1 MAFERS
7 QAQIL
12 GKWLAEPPDRIIIVA
27 GPRRVGKTYMVKQLL
42 DKQPSDT
49 SYFVAVDDP
58 NAMTLDMDV
67 LSDTITHRLG
77 MAPSAEWLTEV
88 WNKARVKA
96 QELPLKQLSSFV
108 LVIDEIQKIPRW
120 SEVVKGL
127 WDADR
132 RANLRM
138 HVVLLGSSPWL
149 MQKGLTESLLGRYEQ
164 IHMTHWSYAEMQ
176 AAFDINLDEYIY
188 FGGYPGPVSRMQDES
203 RWKNEIRT
211 AYIEPYIHN
220 DILQMARIHKPALL
234 ENLFKLGIAFSGQI
248 LAYDKMLGQLH
259 DAGNTTTLAG
269 YQQLLSKAELLA
281 GLMNYAPQ
289 EIGRRKSPP
298 KWQVYNTAF
307 ISALS
312 DYSFSEAKADRT
324 YWGRLVES
332 AVGAHLVNTISSED
346 RLFYWRE
353 GKDNQSPEVDF
364 ILLRKDKLFALEV
377 KSGSKKFARGLH
389 TFRKKYPE
397 AKGVYIGEDGVG
409 IADFLS
415 LAASTWI
422 KEWSQ

>member
-1 MAFERS
+1 MRFERS

-27 GPRRVGKTYMVKQLL
+27 GPRRVGKSYMIKQIL
-42 DKQPSDT
+42 DKYPDDA
-49 SYFVAVDDP
+49 YHFIAVDDP
-58 NAMTLDMDV
+58 NAMDLSIDM
-67 LSDTITHRLG
+67 LSDTTAPRLG
-77 MAPSAEWLTEV
+77 ITPTAGWLTEV
-88 WNKARVKA
+88 WNKARIKA
-96 QELPLKQLSSFV
+96 QTLPLKQPNPFV

-132 RANLRM
+132 RTNVRM

-164 IHMTHWSYAEMQ
+164 IHMTHWSYQEMQ
-176 AAFDINLDEYIY
+176 TAFDLNLDEYIY
-188 FGGYPGPVSRMQDES
+188 FGGYPGPVNRMQDEP

-234 ENLFKLGIAFSGQI
+234 ESLFKLGTSFSGQI
-248 LAYDKMLGQLH
+248 LAYHKMLGQLH
-259 DAGNTTTLAG
+259 DAGNTTTLAD

-312 DYSFSEAKADRT
+312 DYSFTEAQADRT

-332 AVGAHLVNTISSED
+332 AVGAHLINTISSED

-353 GKDNQSPEVDF
+353 GKDDQNPEVDF
-364 ILLRKDKLFALEV
+364 ILLSGANIFALEV
-377 KSGSKKFARGLH
+377 KSGRQKFPGGLH
-389 TFRKKYPE
+389 AFMRKYPK
-397 AKGVYIGEDGVG
+397 AKAVYIGDGG
-409 IADFLS
+409 ISIAEFLS
-415 LAASTWI
+415 KMASDWVE
-422 KEWSQ
+422 EWSQ

>member
-1 MAFERS
+1 MAFERP
-7 QAQIL
+7 QAKIL
-12 GKWLAEPPDRIIIVA
+12 GKWLAEQPDRIIIVA
-27 GPRRVGKTYMVKQLL
+27 GPRRVGKSYMVKQIL
-42 DKQPSDT
+42 DKHPSDT
-49 SYFVAVDDP
+49 YSFVAVDDP
-58 NAMTLDMDV
+58 NAIPLDTDV

-77 MAPSAEWLTEV
+77 ITPTAEWLTEV
-88 WNKARVKA
+88 WNKARIKA
-96 QELPLKQLSSFV
+96 QTLPLKQPSPFV

-176 AAFDINLDEYIY
+176 TAFNINLDEYIY
-188 FGGYPGPVSRMQDES
+188 FGGYPGAISRMQDVS
-203 RWKNEIRT
+203 RWKNEIRN
-211 AYIEPYIHN
+211 AYIEPYLHN

-234 ENLFKLGIAFSGQI
+234 ESLFKLGIAFSGQI

-312 DYSFSEAKADRT
+312 DYSFTEAKADRT

-332 AVGAHLVNTISSED
+332 AIGAHLINTISSED

-364 ILLRKDKLFALEV
+364 ILLSKDKLLALEV
-377 KSGSKKFARGLH
+377 KSGPQKFAGGLH
-389 TFRKKYPE
+389 TFMKKYPE
-397 AKGVYIGEDGVG
+397 AKAVYIGDGG
-409 IADFLS
+409 ISIAEFLS
-415 LAASTWI
+415 QAASIWV
-422 KEWSQ
+422 KEWS